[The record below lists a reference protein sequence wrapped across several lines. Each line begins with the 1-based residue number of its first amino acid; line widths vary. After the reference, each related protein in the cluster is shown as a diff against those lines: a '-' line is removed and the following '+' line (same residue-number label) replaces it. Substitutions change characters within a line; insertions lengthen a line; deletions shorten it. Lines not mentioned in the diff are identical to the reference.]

1 MRASNTLYTWRMN
14 ENTSLTG
21 RRRTLLRLLAGGAS
35 LATLLGEAGAQT
47 RMAKTPGLVQVQ
59 GDVRINGK
67 PAKAGELVR
76 GGDAVTT
83 GRGALA
89 VFSIGESAFLV
100 RESSRANFA
109 GQDLVLDAVRLVT
122 GKLLSVFVTGHPVK
136 LETPTA
142 TIGIRGT
149 GAYLESEP
157 ARTYFCLCYGSA
169 EIASANG
176 SMRDSYTTTHHES
189 PRYIYNDGRRNAI
202 ASASVI
208 NHTDSE
214 LIMLESLVGR
224 TPPPAFMES
233 QYRY

>member
-1 MRASNTLYTWRMN
+1 MKTIPDTD
-14 ENTSLTG
+14 T
-21 RRRTLLRLLAGGAS
+21 RRRMLLKLLAGGAS
-35 LATLLGEAGAQT
+35 MAVLLREAGAQT
-47 RMAKTPGLVQVQ
+47 QMAKTPGLYLVQ
-59 GDVRINGK
+59 GDVRVNGK

-89 VFSIGESAFLV
+89 VFSVGQDAFLV
-100 RESSRANFA
+100 RENSRANFA

-122 GKLLSVFVTGHPVK
+122 GKLLSVFVTGHAVK
-136 LETPTA
+136 METPTA
-142 TIGIRGT
+142 IIGIRGT
-149 GAYLESEP
+149 GAYMEAEA

-202 ASASVI
+202 VSASVI

-224 TPPPAFMES
+224 TPPPGFMDS
-233 QYRY
+233 PYRY

>member
-1 MRASNTLYTWRMN
+1 MKTIPDTD
-14 ENTSLTG
+14 T
-21 RRRTLLRLLAGGAS
+21 RRRMLLKLLAGGAS
-35 LATLLGEAGAQT
+35 MAVLLREAGAQT
-47 RMAKTPGLVQVQ
+47 QMAKTPGLYLVQ
-59 GDVRINGK
+59 GDVRVNGK

-89 VFSIGESAFLV
+89 VFSVGQDAFLV
-100 RESSRANFA
+100 RENSRANFA

-122 GKLLSVFVTGHPVK
+122 GKLLSVFVTGHAVK
-136 LETPTA
+136 METPTA
-142 TIGIRGT
+142 IIGIRGT
-149 GAYLESEP
+149 GAYMEAEA

-202 ASASVI
+202 VSAGVI

-224 TPPPAFMES
+224 TPPPGFMDS
-233 QYRY
+233 PYRY

>member
-1 MRASNTLYTWRMN
+1 MN
-14 ENTSLTG
+14 NTSSLFG
-21 RRRTLLRLLAGGAS
+21 RRRTLLTLLAGGAS
-35 LATLLGEAGAQT
+35 VAALLRAAGAQT
-47 RMAKTPGLVQVQ
+47 QMAKTPGLYLVQ
-59 GDVRINGK
+59 GDVRVNGK

-89 VFSIGESAFLV
+89 VFSIGQDAFLM

-109 GQDLVLDAVRLVT
+109 GQALVLNAVRLVT
-122 GKLLSVFVTGHPVK
+122 GKLLSVFVTGHSVR

-142 TIGIRGT
+142 VIGIRGT
-149 GAYLESEP
+149 GAYLEAEP

-202 ASASVI
+202 ASAGVI

>member
-1 MRASNTLYTWRMN
+1 MN
-14 ENTSLTG
+14 EKTSLTG

-35 LATLLGEAGAQT
+35 LATLLREAGAQT
-47 RMAKTPGLVQVQ
+47 QTAKTPGLYLVQ
-59 GDVRINGK
+59 GDVRVNGK

-89 VFSIGESAFLV
+89 VFSVGQDAFLV
-100 RESSRANFA
+100 RENSRANFA

-122 GKLLSVFVTGHPVK
+122 GKLLRVFVTGHAVK
-136 LETPTA
+136 METPTA
-142 TIGIRGT
+142 IIGIRGT
-149 GAYLESEP
+149 GAYMEAEA

-202 ASASVI
+202 VSAGVI

-224 TPPPAFMES
+224 TPPPGFMDS
-233 QYRY
+233 PYRY

>member
-1 MRASNTLYTWRMN
+1 MKTIPDTD
-14 ENTSLTG
+14 T
-21 RRRTLLRLLAGGAS
+21 RRRTLLKLLAGGAS
-35 LATLLGEAGAQT
+35 MAVLLREAGAQT
-47 RMAKTPGLVQVQ
+47 RMAKTPGLYLVQ

-89 VFSIGESAFLV
+89 VFSIGENAFLV

-122 GKLLSVFVTGHPVK
+122 GKLLSVFVTGHAVK

-176 SMRDSYTTTHHES
+176 STRDSYTTTHHES

-202 ASASVI
+202 ASAGVI

>member
-1 MRASNTLYTWRMN
+1 MN
-14 ENTSLTG
+14 EKTSLTG
-21 RRRTLLRLLAGGAS
+21 RRSTLLRLLAGGAG
-35 LATLLGEAGAQT
+35 LAALLREAGAQT
-47 RMAKTPGLVQVQ
+47 RVAKTPGLVQVQ

-89 VFSIGESAFLV
+89 VFSIGENAFLV
-100 RESSRANFA
+100 RENTRANFA
-109 GQDLVLDAVRLVT
+109 GQDLVLDAVRLIT
-122 GKLLSVFVTGHPVK
+122 GKLLGVFATGRGVK

-142 TIGIRGT
+142 IIGIRGT

-189 PRYIYNDGRRNAI
+189 PRYIYNDGRPNAI
-202 ASASVI
+202 ASAAVI

-224 TPPPAFMES
+224 TPPPTFMDS
-233 QYRY
+233 PYRY